1 MSLRRREANRRIF
14 PREVT
19 QTTSTASTTSTST
32 IMNTGVETT
41 SESEEIEMTTSS
53 TSTMSTEMNLELSAT
68 TGLVGITLGE
78 VSTVSTSTATVS
90 TTSDSSIPD
99 GPSTTTTEPVFT
111 TTTKSSTTTTTLE
124 DNVTTTTTTPPP
136 TVAQDATTTEKEST
150 SDSNETTQGNE
161 VTVGEENTA
170 PTTTENDDVS
180 EPVTE
185 PFTVSTSATNNGGND
200 SDIDDEPEHPT
211 IGWPS
216 KNQNVQVKK
225 IVREFVKILSEFR
238 GKLDDDF
245 IDRWTGQNGGIGKFQ
260 NNADRIMRSITSSDR
275 ECIDLDTKIPNPFKQ
290 ESGFKIFTQPTF
302 GPGPGSMKN
311 STIEFS
317 FKF

>member
-1 MSLRRREANRRIF
+1 
-14 PREVT
+14 
-19 QTTSTASTTSTST
+19 
-32 IMNTGVETT
+32 MNTGIETT
-41 SESEEIEMTTSS
+41 TTGSEEIEITTSS

-78 VSTVSTSTATVS
+78 VSTVSTSTATLS

-150 SDSNETTQGNE
+150 SESIETTEENETTQGND
-161 VTVGEENTA
+161 VTAGEENTA
-170 PTTTENDDVS
+170 STTTENVDVS
-180 EPVTE
+180 DPVTE
-185 PFTVSTSATNNGGND
+185 PSTDSTSVADNGVND

-225 IVREFVKILSEFR
+225 IVREFIKILSEFR
-238 GKLDDDF
+238 GKMDDDF
-245 IDRWTGQNGGIGKFQ
+245 IDRWTGQNGGVGKFQ

-290 ESGFKIFTQPTF
+290 ELGFKNYTQPTF
-302 GPGPGSMKN
+302 DP
-311 STIEFS
+311 
-317 FKF
+317 